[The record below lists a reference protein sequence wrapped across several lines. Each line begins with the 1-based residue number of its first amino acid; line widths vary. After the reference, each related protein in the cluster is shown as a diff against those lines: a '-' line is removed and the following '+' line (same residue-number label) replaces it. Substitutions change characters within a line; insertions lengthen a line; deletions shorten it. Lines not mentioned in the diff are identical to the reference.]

1 MLKSRRLLWRWGRA
15 AYAAGVVAVA
25 VGSVALVAQGPEP
38 VNNPNFTGGKV
49 YAVEDKWKAQM
60 AHFRFEPG
68 ARTKWHSHSGG
79 QVLLVEEGV
88 THHQNKGGPV
98 MVLRAGETYYAQPG
112 VVHWHGAAPDHYTV
126 QFNTTRGDITWFEEV
141 SEQDYRAKPQR

>member
-1 MLKSRRLLWRWGRA
+1 MNQSRWKRA
-15 AYAAGVVAVA
+15 VYMTVVAA
-25 VGSVALVAQGPEP
+25 ITAGSVLLVAQAPEP

-98 MVLRAGETYYAQPG
+98 MELRAGETYYAQPG
-112 VVHWHGAAPDHYTV
+112 VVHWHGAAPDSSTV
-126 QFNTTRGDITWFEEV
+126 QFNTTRGDITWLEEV
-141 SEQDYRAKPQR
+141 SDSDYRAKAKR